1 MDVDMSTAGFLS
13 QTTMTATADGVRQA
27 SEAGTWTDEQLHDR
41 FTRLWR
47 RCALPS
53 SSIDAC
59 AAWSSLEGRYAESH
73 RHYHDK
79 RHLAHCLSEF
89 DLAVERIVRPDQV
102 EMAIWFHDIINEPG
116 RSDNESLSAELFR
129 DLAGSGMPAS
139 FVGEVVDLIL
149 VTTHRQEPIDPDH
162 RILCDIDLSSLG
174 CPWECYLRDT
184 GYLRAEFGGSDQE
197 YCRSKRAFLES
208 MLRRPRIFVTD
219 FFYARYERSA
229 RENLRRLLG
238 LIDEWEVSGGEGGTD
253 VPALRTSG
261 FGG

>member
-1 MDVDMSTAGFLS
+1 M
-13 QTTMTATADGVRQA
+13 ADSVRQA
-27 SEAGTWTDEQLHDR
+27 SDVDTWTEEQLRDR
-41 FTRLWR
+41 FTHLWC
-47 RCALPS
+47 RCVLPS
-53 SSIDAC
+53 SSCHAIV
-59 AAWSSLEGRYAESH
+59 AWRSLEGRYAESH

-89 DLAVERIVRPDQV
+89 DLALERIARPDQV

-116 RSDNESLSAELFR
+116 RPDNEALSAELFR
-129 DLAGSGMPAS
+129 DLAGPGMSAS

-149 VTTHRQEPIDPDH
+149 VTTHLQEPIDPDH

-174 CPWECYLRDT
+174 CHWESYLRDT

-219 FFYARYERSA
+219 FFYDRYERSA
-229 RENLRRLLG
+229 RENLRKLLT
-238 LIDEWEVSGGEGGTD
+238 LIDEWEVSGGEGGAD